1 MKHVVRRSFLFAGSV
16 LAALALCSAAAAGRY
31 VILYSAQAVPNDA
44 RAVVSGAGG
53 RVVASYPQIGV
64 VIASSTSN
72 SFRAKLLADGRIEG
86 VAATAH
92 FASRLSDGPAYRAAA
107 AAGRHASLMASGD
120 ALSSLQ
126 WDMTQIHAFD
136 AHDVTVGS
144 RSVIVGDLDT
154 GIDPT
159 HPDLAPNIDAADSAS
174 CATGVPDQDPDTWF
188 DNAGHGTHTAGTIAA
203 AANGIG
209 IVGVA
214 PNVRI
219 AAVKVGTDDGFIFP
233 EAMICGFMWSAA
245 HRFDVTNN
253 SYFADP
259 WYFNCKNDPTQ
270 RAIWKAEQRAVRYAM
285 SRGVTVVAALNNFGD
300 DLGHPTMDI
309 ISPDTDPDAQPRR
322 ITNACAVS
330 PVEIPGV
337 IGVSGTGV
345 EVRKSYFSNYG
356 IGVVDVTAPSGDDL
370 QVSPEALNGGVLS
383 SVPQAFG
390 AALEQ
395 DAPELVVKNCSSGSC
410 AYWAYFEGTSMA
422 TPHVTGVA
430 ALIASRYGHLS
441 PGAITAKIK
450 RTASP
455 LACPPNPYL
464 WPDFPQFSNG
474 LPQTCQGGP
483 GYNSFYGHGL
493 LNAFAAVTR

>member
-1 MKHVVRRSFLFAGSV
+1 MRHGIRRSLLFAASALG
-16 LAALALCSAAAAGRY
+16 ALALCSAAAAGRY
-31 VILYSAQAVPNDA
+31 VVLYGAEAVPSDA
-44 RAVVSGAGG
+44 RASITGAGG
-53 RVVASYPQIGV
+53 KLVASYPQIGV
-64 VIASSTSN
+64 VIASSTSR
-72 SFRAKLLADGRIEG
+72 SFRTKLLLDGRIEG
-86 VAATAH
+86 VAPTAG
-92 FASRLSDGPAYRAAA
+92 FASRLPYGQTSRAATA
-107 AAGRHASLMASGD
+107 VRRHVSVLATGD

-126 WDMTQIHAFD
+126 WDMRQVHAFE
-136 AHDVTVGS
+136 AHDVTLGS
-144 RSVIVGDLDT
+144 RSVVVGDLDS

-159 HPDLAPNIDAADSAS
+159 HPDLAANVDAANSAS
-174 CATGVPDQDPDTWF
+174 CVTGAPNQDPDAWF
-188 DNAGHGTHTAGTIAA
+188 DNNGHGTHTAGTIAA
-203 AANGIG
+203 AGNGIG

-219 AAVKVGTDDGFIFP
+219 AAVKVGNDEGFIFP

-245 HRFDVTNN
+245 HHFDVTNN

-259 WYFNCKNDPTQ
+259 WYFNCKNDPAQ

-285 SRGVTVVAALNNFGD
+285 RQGVTVVAALNNFGD
-300 DLGHPTMDI
+300 DLAHPTMDI

-370 QVSPEALNGGVLS
+370 QVSPEAPNGQVLS
-383 SVPQAFG
+383 TVPQWFG
-390 AALEQ
+390 DALEP
-395 DAPELVVKNCSSGSC
+395 DFPELFEKDCSSGSC
-410 AYWAYFEGTSMA
+410 VYWAYFEGTSMA

-430 ALIASRYGHLS
+430 ALIASRRGHLR
-441 PGAITAKIK
+441 PGAMTAMIK
-450 RTASP
+450 RTADP

-474 LPQTCQGGP
+474 LPQMCQGGR